1 LPNLANYSPSG
12 MPLEQH
18 QKIEKKK
25 RKINN
30 NKFIYMYNS
39 TETMSHELKQTIF
52 EKKRIEM

>member
-1 LPNLANYSPSG
+1 

-18 QKIEKKK
+18 HKIEKKK
-25 RKINN
+25 WKINN